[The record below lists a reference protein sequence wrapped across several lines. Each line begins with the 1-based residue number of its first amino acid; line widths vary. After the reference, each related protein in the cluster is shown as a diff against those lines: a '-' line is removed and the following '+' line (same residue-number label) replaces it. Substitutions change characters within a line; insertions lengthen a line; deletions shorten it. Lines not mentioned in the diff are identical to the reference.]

1 MRLEKSDSA
10 GLVAGCSVVISYL
23 IQMPTDH
30 RHIHGFRPIIAL
42 TDCWSEHYD
51 YGEPAQNMFAASS
64 FISKAYPTL
73 PL

>member
-1 MRLEKSDSA
+1 
-10 GLVAGCSVVISYL
+10 
-23 IQMPTDH
+23 MPTDH
-30 RHIHGFRPIIAL
+30 RRIHGFRPIIAL
-42 TDCWSEHYD
+42 TDCCSEHYD